1 MTTASDETIRE
12 QLRYT
17 HDLFASIR
25 ARFDGPGVERGGHP
39 RAGFTPVYLKKFGA
53 YADAILQDV
62 KQYTVEASFSDEQ
75 LSYVNAATVALRRA
89 VLGGEPA
96 PNFAERVVEQYQG
109 GAHGYFL
116 LAMLRATED
125 VLREVARAK
134 PQLVAALDALFRV
147 AGGEGFRDLIR
158 FYGAHLLEHAA
169 SNAATPTPDLLAF
182 VNVHDCVRRDE
193 DGALAPAKYEVWC
206 PGNDLARVYFSQCQS
221 AAEVLV
227 RQHGIRSP
235 FPLHEELTVLPFEI
249 STYLTSFVQQLALL
263 VLHQYGIV

>member
-1 MTTASDETIRE
+1 VTTASNEHIRE

-17 HDLFASIR
+17 YDLFADIR
-25 ARFDGPGVERGGHP
+25 AKFDGPGVERGGYP

-53 YADAILQDV
+53 YADAILQGV

-96 PNFAERVVEQYQG
+96 PGFAERVVDHYLH

-125 VLREVARAK
+125 ILREVARAE

-169 SNAATPTPDLLAF
+169 SNAATPAPDLLAF

-193 DGALAPAKYEVWC
+193 GGALAPAKYEVWC
-206 PGNDLARVYFSQCQS
+206 PGNDLARLYFSQCQS
-221 AAEVLV
+221 AAEALV
-227 RQHGIRSP
+227 RQHGVRSP
-235 FPLHEELTVLPFEI
+235 FPLAEELQVIPLDI
-249 STYLTSFVQQLALL
+249 STYLTDFVQRLAQP
-263 VLHQYGIV
+263 VLRQHGIL

>member
-1 MTTASDETIRE
+1 
-12 QLRYT
+12 
-17 HDLFASIR
+17 
-25 ARFDGPGVERGGHP
+25 
-39 RAGFTPVYLKKFGA
+39 
-53 YADAILQDV
+53 AILQGV

-75 LSYVNAATVALRRA
+75 LSQVNAASLALRRT
-89 VLGGEPA
+89 VLGGQTA
-96 PNFAERVVEQYQG
+96 PSFAERVVGQYQH

-125 VLREVARAK
+125 VLRETARAE

-169 SNAATPTPDLLAF
+169 SNTTTPAPDLLAF
-182 VNVHDCVRRDE
+182 VNVHDCMRRDE
-193 DGALAPAKYEVWC
+193 GGAFAPAKYEVWC

-227 RQHGIRSP
+227 RQHGVRSP
-235 FPLHEELTVLPFEI
+235 FPLHEELSVLPFEI
-249 STYLTSFVQQLALL
+249 STYLTDFVQRLAQP
-263 VLHQYGIV
+263 VLRQYGII